1 MKNLDAIQAERN
13 AILQKMSAAIQANDT
28 DAYNAA
34 FNELCQTIQDAVME
48 RAMQCVGE
56 NDVRVLADRGVRQLT
71 SKEKE
76 YYEKVIEAMKA
87 EDPKQAVNSLD
98 VVMPETV
105 IDQVF
110 EDLKTNH
117 PLLAKINF
125 RGLSGLTRIMMNT
138 NGYQRA
144 AWGKL
149 CAAIVQELTSG
160 FKEVDVT
167 QDKLSAFLPVCKAM
181 LDLGPRWLDSYV
193 REVLTEALANGLE
206 YGIINGTGKDM
217 PIGMMRQVGDNVT
230 VTGGEYPAKNPVKIT
245 KLDNIQLGKQA
256 AILAVGENG
265 KTRRV
270 SDLILVV
277 NPSDYYSKV
286 LPGIQYPAPGGGY
299 VSALPFPMDII
310 QSAEVPIGRA
320 VFGMANKYFLG
331 GGIGNNGR
339 ILYSDEYHFL
349 EDERVYLIKAYAKG
363 FAMDNNC
370 FIVFDISELQPAYYK
385 VESVAS
391 VTDVENA
398 SLADLKVS
406 NNTLSPA
413 FAADTFEY
421 TVETSD
427 ASNAVTA
434 LPADATAAMDIT
446 YNDKVIENGS
456 RITWATG
463 SENVVKI
470 KVTDGSTIKTY
481 QITVTKTEG

>member
-1 MKNLDAIQAERN
+1 MKNLDAIQAERT
-13 AILQKMSAAIQANDT
+13 AILQRMSAAIQANDT
-28 DAYNAA
+28 EAYNAA
-34 FNELCQTIQDAVME
+34 FNDLCQAIQDAVME

-87 EDPKQAVNSLD
+87 EDPKQAVNNLD

-117 PLLAKINF
+117 PLLAKITF
-125 RGLSGLTRIMMNT
+125 RGLSGLTRIMMNM
-138 NGYQRA
+138 NGYQTA

-245 KLDNIQLGKQA
+245 KLDNIQLGNQA

-277 NPSDYYSKV
+277 NPADYYSRV

-320 VFGMANKYFLG
+320 VFGMANRYFLG

-391 VTDVENA
+391 VSDVENA
-398 SLADLKVS
+398 ALADLKIS
-406 NNTLSPA
+406 NNTLTPA
-413 FAADTFEY
+413 FAADTLEY
-421 TVETSD
+421 TVETTD

-434 LPADATAAMDIT
+434 MAADATAAMEIT
-446 YNDKVIENGS
+446 YNDKVVANGG

-463 SENVVKI
+463 ADNVVKI
-470 KVTDGSTIKTY
+470 KVTDGSTTKTY
-481 QITVTKTEG
+481 QITITKTEG